1 MGNVLT
7 LEEMRAAYKD
17 EWAIVVDCEYDE
29 AGWLV
34 RGRVAEHSVRR
45 SDVYKAMSDHPEG
58 GAVEYFGKI
67 PEDVTIIL

>member
-1 MGNVLT
+1 MEQT
-7 LEEMRAAYKD
+7 LSAEEMRAAYRD

-34 RGRVAEHSVRR
+34 RGRVAEHSARR
-45 SDVYKAMSDHPEG
+45 SDVYKAMSNHPEG
-58 GAVEYFGKI
+58 GAVEYFGEI